1 MVTVAWE
8 DAGDTHITPT
18 DNRVT
23 DKIRNRETKARPA
36 DIQAKNSKHIIIIT
50 DLDYKGVDSMRHKH
64 GFQSRR
70 DPFGHTL
77 LMLLGCVLPIII
89 FFALALSGVAI
100 SPVWFFLF
108 IMICC
113 AAMFFFMGGAP
124 MHEEEAEQA
133 AEEAAPS
140 EEDKNVMTT
149 LANNA
154 SDVMW
159 ITSQERGGDSL
170 VLRGKL
176 LVDPDTAYERLQ
188 RKFESTD
195 TSAVLQEDEA
205 GKPIIVLKSGTLKS
219 HDESKRSPW
228 LNIILFILTLGTTTS
243 VGAAYQGINLWSEP
257 WRFAAGLPYALG
269 LMIILGAHE
278 LGHYFTARAH
288 NMKVTL
294 PYFIPVPFA
303 LGTFGAFIQ
312 MKSPSKDR
320 RALFDVGIAGP
331 LAGLVFAIP
340 ALLIGLHYSTVL
352 PAADTTTM
360 LQRGSDVG
368 SSVLFTLLA
377 KLSLGDRLIEGHN
390 ILMSPLAFAGWLGIL
405 VTALNLLPIGQ
416 LDGGHVA
423 HALFGRKKAETIG
436 MVALFAL
443 FLLALFVWSGLLIWA
458 IIVFFIAGIKSP
470 PPLNDFS
477 KLDSRRVA
485 VGAFAFVLLFLMLTP
500 VPHSFY
506 QALGIYCPYA

>member
-1 MVTVAWE
+1 ME
-8 DAGDTHITPT
+8 
-18 DNRVT
+18 
-23 DKIRNRETKARPA
+23 
-36 DIQAKNSKHIIIIT
+36 
-50 DLDYKGVDSMRHKH
+50 HKH
-64 GFQSRR
+64 
-70 DPFGHTL
+70 DFGHTL
-77 LMLLGCVLPIII
+77 LMILVCILPLVL
-89 FFALALSGVAI
+89 FFVLALSGITI
-100 SPVWFFLF
+100 SPLFFFLF
-108 IMICC
+108 LIICC
-113 AAMFFFMGGAP
+113 VVMFLFMGGVP
-124 MHEEEAEQA
+124 MR
-133 AEEAAPS
+133 
-140 EEDKNVMTT
+140 EEDEEVSKEDTSTPQEDSNLMTT
-149 LANNA
+149 LAHSA

-159 ITSQERGGDSL
+159 ITNQERVEDSL

-176 LVDPDTAYERLQ
+176 LVDSDTAYETLQ
-188 RKFESTD
+188 RHFANTD
-195 TSAVLQEDEA
+195 TSAYLQEDEA
-205 GKPIIVLKSGTLKS
+205 GKPIIVLKSGALGK
-219 HDESKRSPW
+219 HEEKKPSPW
-228 LNIILFILTLGTTTS
+228 LNIVLFLLTLGTTTW
-243 VGAAYQGINLWSEP
+243 VGAAYQGINLWNEP

-340 ALLIGLHYSTVL
+340 ALLIGLQYSTVL
-352 PAADTTTM
+352 PAANAATM
-360 LQRGSDVG
+360 MQKGSDVG
-368 SSVLFTLLA
+368 SSLLFALLA

-423 HALFGRKKAETIG
+423 HALFGRRKAEVIG
-436 MVALFAL
+436 IVALFAL

-477 KLDSRRVA
+477 KLDSRRA
-485 VGAFAFVLLFLMLTP
+485 VLGAFALVLLFLMLTP
-500 VPHSFY
+500 VPHAFY
-506 QALGIYCPYA
+506 NALGIYCPYA

>member
-1 MVTVAWE
+1 M
-8 DAGDTHITPT
+8 
-18 DNRVT
+18 
-23 DKIRNRETKARPA
+23 
-36 DIQAKNSKHIIIIT
+36 KHHH
-50 DLDYKGVDSMRHKH
+50 D
-64 GFQSRR
+64 FQ
-70 DPFGHTL
+70 HTL
-77 LMLLGCVLPIII
+77 LMLLACVLPLVL
-89 FFALALSGVAI
+89 FFVLVLSGVAI
-100 SPVWFFLF
+100 NPLFFFLF
-108 IMICC
+108 VMICC
-113 AAMFFFMGGAP
+113 VVMFFFMGGAP
-124 MHEEEAEQA
+124 MSEEATKDESSEETVI
-133 AEEAAPS
+133 AEEDS
-140 EEDKNVMTT
+140 YLMTT
-149 LANNA
+149 LAHNA
-154 SDVMW
+154 EDVMW
-159 ITSQERGGDSL
+159 ITSKEKVSEIHSGEYSL

-176 LVDPDTAYERLQ
+176 LVDPDTAYDRLQ
-188 RKFESTD
+188 KRFENTD
-195 TSAVLQEDEA
+195 TSAFLQEDEA
-205 GKPIIVLKSGTLKS
+205 GKPIIVLKSGVLKS
-219 HDESKRSPW
+219 NDEKKRSAW
-228 LNIILFILTLGTTTS
+228 LNIVLFFLTLGTTTW
-243 VGAAYQGINLWSEP
+243 VGAAYQGINLWNEP
-257 WRFAAGLPYALG
+257 GRFGAGLPYALG
-269 LMIILGAHE
+269 LMLILGAHE

-331 LAGLVFAIP
+331 LTGLVFAIP

-352 PAADTTTM
+352 PATDVATM
-360 LQRGSDVG
+360 AQRGSDVG

-377 KLSLGDRLIEGHN
+377 KLSLGGRLVEGHN

-423 HALFGRKKAETIG
+423 HALFGRRKAEVIG

-470 PPLNDFS
+470 LPLNDFS

-485 VGAFAFVLLFLMLTP
+485 LGAFAFVLLFLMLTP
-500 VPHSFY
+500 VPHAFY
-506 QALGIYCPYA
+506 NALGIFCPYA

>member
-1 MVTVAWE
+1 ME
-8 DAGDTHITPT
+8 HK
-18 DNRVT
+18 NR
-23 DKIRNRETKARPA
+23 
-36 DIQAKNSKHIIIIT
+36 
-50 DLDYKGVDSMRHKH
+50 
-64 GFQSRR
+64 GFQ
-70 DPFGHTL
+70 HTL
-77 LMLLGCVLPIII
+77 LMLLACILPLII
-89 FFALALSGVAI
+89 FFALVLSGVAI
-100 SPVWFFLF
+100 SPLYFFLF
-108 IMICC
+108 LIIGC
-113 AAMFFFMGGAP
+113 AIMFFFMGGAP
-124 MHEEEAEQA
+124 MSDGHSGHEQEETESAEEDAA
-133 AEEAAPS
+133 AEDADAQR
-140 EEDKNVMTT
+140 MMT
-149 LANNA
+149 LARNA
-154 SDVMW
+154 ADVMW
-159 ITSQERGGDSL
+159 ITNQEKVDNSL

-188 RKFESTD
+188 SRFENTD
-195 TSAVLQEDEA
+195 TKAFLQEDEA
-205 GKPIIVLKSGTLKS
+205 GKPIIILSRRDPLGTAGASSEHIHSGKV
-219 HDESKRSPW
+219 HEEKGRSPW
-228 LNIILFILTLGTTTS
+228 LNIVLFFLTLITTTW
-243 VGAAYQGINLWSEP
+243 VGAAYQGINLWNEP
-257 WRFAAGLPYALG
+257 NRFAAGLPYAIG
-269 LMIILGAHE
+269 LMLILGAHE

-288 NMKVTL
+288 SMKVTL

-312 MKSPSKDR
+312 MKSPSKNR

-340 ALLIGLHYSTVL
+340 ALLIGLQYSTVL
-352 PAADTTTM
+352 PSADTTTM
-360 LQRGSDVG
+360 VQRGSDIG

-423 HALFGRKKAETIG
+423 HALFGRRKAETIG

-470 PPLNDFS
+470 PPENDFS

-485 VGAFAFVLLFLMLTP
+485 LGAFAFVLLFLMLTP
-500 VPHSFY
+500 VPHAFY
-506 QALGIYCPYA
+506 RTLGIFCPYA

>member
-1 MVTVAWE
+1 ME
-8 DAGDTHITPT
+8 
-18 DNRVT
+18 
-23 DKIRNRETKARPA
+23 
-36 DIQAKNSKHIIIIT
+36 
-50 DLDYKGVDSMRHKH
+50 HKH
-64 GFQSRR
+64 
-70 DPFGHTL
+70 DFGHTL
-77 LMLLGCVLPIII
+77 LMVLVCILPLVL
-89 FFALALSGVAI
+89 FFVLALSGVTI
-100 SPVWFFLF
+100 SPLFFFLF
-108 IMICC
+108 LIICC
-113 AAMFFFMGGAP
+113 AVMFLFMGGAP
-124 MHEEEAEQA
+124 MSEIPSAGKEEEEVGQA
-133 AEEAAPS
+133 AEVPS
-140 EEDKNVMTT
+140 EEDNNLMTT
-149 LANNA
+149 LAKDA
-154 SDVMW
+154 ADVMW
-159 ITSQERGGDSL
+159 ITSQERVDDSL
-170 VLRGKL
+170 VLKGRL
-176 LVDPDTAYERLQ
+176 LVDSDTAYDTLQ
-188 RKFESTD
+188 RRFENTD
-195 TSAVLQEDEA
+195 TSAFLQEDEA
-205 GKPIIVLKSGTLKS
+205 GKPIIILRPKVVKKHYEFFAHGTMSASKDVVPSSGEVEQRT
-219 HDESKRSPW
+219 PW
-228 LNIILFILTLGTTTS
+228 LNVILFILTLGTTTW
-243 VGAAYQGINLWSEP
+243 VGAAYQGINLWNEP

-340 ALLIGLHYSTVL
+340 ALLIGLQSSTIL
-352 PAADTTTM
+352 PAANTVTM
-360 LQRGSDVG
+360 MQKGSDVG
-368 SSVLFTLLA
+368 SSVLFALLA

-423 HALFGRKKAETIG
+423 HALFGRRKAEVIG

-485 VGAFAFVLLFLMLTP
+485 LGAFAFVLLFLMLTP
-500 VPHSFY
+500 VPHAFY
-506 QALGIYCPYA
+506 NALGIYCPYA